1 MQATADQ
8 PKAAETKP
16 GSKPKPEAK
25 PKPDPKDFPC
35 RKWRKGWDRLR
46 KD

>member
-8 PKAAETKP
+8 PKATETKP

-25 PKPDPKDFPC
+25 PSPTP
-35 RKWRKGWDRLR
+35 RTI
-46 KD
+46 